1 MKVVSI
7 HGSHNGAIAF
17 NVGEKIYVVEAERFN
32 GYKNS
37 GISQYKSIPNGKYT
51 M

>member
-7 HGSHNGAIAF
+7 HGSHNGSVAF
-17 NVGEKIYVVEAERFN
+17 NVDDKIYVIEMERFN

-37 GISQYKSIPNGKYT
+37 GISQYKSIPNAD
-51 M
+51 MA